1 MPKFTEK
8 SLVEDY
14 ILEKLIEKGWRFV
27 PAYELERESFSEPL
41 LLNNLVRAIK
51 RLNKDKGIRDEEL
64 KHVLNELKLKVSG
77 NEGLKQILNYL
88 KFGVPIKFE
97 KERVVKYVR
106 LFDFD
111 EMGNNEFI
119 VSRQVVYHG
128 REDIRTDIM
137 LYINGIP
144 LAEIECKNPASF
156 SENWFDAV
164 QADKRLLKN
173 GPGTLQICTDRH
185 SCRADC
191 LVFPYCPMA
200 GRDKS

>member
-1 MPKFTEK
+1 MPKFSEK

-27 PAYELERESFSEPL
+27 PANELERESFSEPL

-51 RLNKDKGIRDEEL
+51 RLNADKGIGDEEL
-64 KHVLNELKLKVSG
+64 KHVLNELKLKGSG

-106 LFDFD
+106 LFDFEEVD
-111 EMGNNEFI
+111 NNEFI
-119 VSRQVVYHG
+119 VSRQVIYHG
-128 REDIRTDIM
+128 RDDIRTDIM

-144 LAEIECKNPASF
+144 LVEIECKNPASF
-156 SENWFDAV
+156 SENWFDAY
-164 QADKRLLKN
+164 K
-173 GPGTLQICTDRH
+173 QIKDYEKTVPE
-185 SCRADC
+185 
-191 LVFPYCPMA
+191 LY
-200 GRDKS
+200 K